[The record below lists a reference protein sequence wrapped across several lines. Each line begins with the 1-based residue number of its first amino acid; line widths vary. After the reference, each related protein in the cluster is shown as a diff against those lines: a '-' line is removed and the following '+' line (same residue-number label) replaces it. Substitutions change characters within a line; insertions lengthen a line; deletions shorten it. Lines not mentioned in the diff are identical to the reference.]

1 MRSQGALNTLT
12 DMMTIAV
19 LAVAAATAE
28 PIPKTWLDAVQSVE
42 TGGEANP
49 DKAVGD
55 GGKAKGRFQFH
66 RTAWSDCSIVR
77 KAQGKKVY
85 PYSKATDP
93 AIATEYAT
101 TWLTFLRERLT
112 AEIGRPAMAHEV
124 WLAFNLGF
132 AGFKRHLFQTA
143 LVPDDFRYN
152 KAIQIYN
159 KVYAAKL
166 PKRK

>member
-1 MRSQGALNTLT
+1 
-12 DMMTIAV
+12 MMTIAT
-19 LAVAAATAE
+19 LAIAAAVAE
-28 PIPKTWLDAVQSVE
+28 PVPKTWLDAVQSVE

-49 DKAVGD
+49 DAAFGD
-55 GGKAKGRFQFH
+55 GKRARGRFQFH
-66 RTAWSDCSIVR
+66 KEAWTDCSIVR
-77 KAQGKKVY
+77 KAQGKPVH

-93 AIATEYAT
+93 VIATEYAK
-101 TWLTFLRERLT
+101 TWLTDLRERLT

-124 WLAFNLGF
+124 WLAYNLGF
-132 AGFKRHLFQTA
+132 VGFKKHGFQAT

-166 PKRK
+166 PKR